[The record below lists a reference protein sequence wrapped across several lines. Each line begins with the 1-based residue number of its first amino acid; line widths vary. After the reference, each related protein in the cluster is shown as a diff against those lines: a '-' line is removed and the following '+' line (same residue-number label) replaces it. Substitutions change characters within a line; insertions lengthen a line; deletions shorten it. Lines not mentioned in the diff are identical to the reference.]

1 MIAGRCAA
9 WKRQFVAALAAF
21 LAALPAAWGAESR
34 FAVRIDAPERFQ
46 ALLQDNLRIVRRV
59 QEGVNERQFERLSQR
74 AERDIR
80 ELLATEG
87 YFSPTVELTVERGAD
102 VTTAH
107 YRVLPGEP
115 SIVTEVALEF
125 RGALVEDRWNNAER
139 RELLRE
145 SWPLREGQ
153 RFRQRLWDAGKSGLV
168 RLLVADRYP
177 LAELAQSEARVDPEA
192 RTVKLHVVVDS
203 GPSVTL
209 GEVRIEGLER
219 YPESIV
225 RDLNRIPPGT
235 PFSQELLS
243 DYQRDL
249 LETSYFA
256 SAFVTADVDA
266 KRPDNAPIQV
276 TVVEAPLRR
285 VKLGIGFSTDIGFK
299 VEGVYTQRDFFG
311 RPWQWN
317 TGARIAQ
324 REQIAF
330 TEVITPRN
338 ADGHRYGVGVLTDRQ
353 DVQGEVTTS
362 ISALLR
368 RLTPGR
374 TQEMEIGL
382 APIYERKQVE
392 DVTTERLKSLPVYAS
407 WTRRN
412 VDDLLN
418 PRSGWLLNLR
428 GAAALEGILTDESFV
443 QGAAK
448 AAAFVPF
455 GRRDTLALRAELGRT
470 WASNPESVPSRYL
483 FRTGGTSTVRGYAFE
498 SLGVPLGNA
507 IVGGRILGVASAEYT
522 HMFTEQ
528 WGAAAFIDAG
538 DAADSLN
545 AFDAKLGYGAGV
557 RWNTPIGPLAL
568 DLAYG
573 RDVSEYRVHLTV
585 GFAF

>member
-1 MIAGRCAA
+1 MTARRAARMQWLVAGLSALLTLAPPAQAA
-9 WKRQFVAALAAF
+9 E
-21 LAALPAAWGAESR
+21 PR
-34 FAVRIDAPERFQ
+34 FAVAFDAPERFQ

-59 QEGVNERQFERLSQR
+59 REGVNERQFERLSQR

-87 YFSPTVELTVERGAD
+87 YFSPTVELTVERGAELW
-102 VTTAH
+102 TAR
-107 YRVLPGEP
+107 YRVVPGEP
-115 SIVTEVALEF
+115 SVVTEVALEF
-125 RGALVEDRWNNAER
+125 RGAIAEERWDNAER
-139 RELLRE
+139 RALLRE

-153 RFRQRLWDAGKSGLV
+153 RFQQRLWDAGKSGLT
-168 RLLVADRYP
+168 RLLVAERYP
-177 LAELAQSEARVDPEA
+177 LAELVQSEARVDPQA
-192 RTVKLHVVVDS
+192 RTVRLRVVLDS

-209 GEVRIEGLER
+209 GEVRIDGLER

-225 RDLNRIPPGT
+225 RDLNRIAPGT
-235 PFSQELLS
+235 PFSQDLLT
-243 DYQRDL
+243 DFQRDL

-266 KRPDNAPIQV
+266 KRPDEAPIRV

-285 VKLGIGFSTDIGFK
+285 VKLGVGYSTDIGFK

-317 TGARIAQ
+317 SGARLAQ
-324 REQIAF
+324 REQVAF

-338 ADGHRYGVGVLTDRQ
+338 ADGHRYGVGALTDRQ

-362 ISALLR
+362 VSAMLR

-374 TQEMEIGL
+374 VQEMEIGL

-448 AAAFVPF
+448 AAAFVPL
-455 GRRDTLALRAELGRT
+455 GRRDTLAFRAEAGRT

-483 FRTGGTSTVRGYAFE
+483 FRTGGTSSVRGYAFE

-507 IVGGRILGVASAEYT
+507 VVGGRILGVASAEYT
-522 HMFTEQ
+522 HMFTGQ
-528 WGAAAFIDAG
+528 WGAAAFVDAG
-538 DAADSLN
+538 DAADSLS
-545 AFDAKLGYGAGV
+545 AFDVKLGYGAGV

-585 GFAF
+585 GFTF